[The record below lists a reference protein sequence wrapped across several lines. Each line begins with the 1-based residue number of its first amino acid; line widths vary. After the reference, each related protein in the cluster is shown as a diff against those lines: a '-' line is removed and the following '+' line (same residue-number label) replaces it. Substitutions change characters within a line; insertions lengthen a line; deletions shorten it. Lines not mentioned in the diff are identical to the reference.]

1 MSSACQVDSIRLVFI
16 SNCRGSISS
25 RIVSAPAGKKM
36 GYIGNQKKMAAAWQN
51 ASRLNRCW
59 RARTYHWQLP
69 VSGAVAADCD
79 APASAY
85 NCFSEARLGPLVQ
98 CSRQATLA
106 RQLAPVD
113 PRAILQS
120 SCIQRPE
127 SLDRRRR
134 RLTPAVSSDRILR
147 VSSDSDEMRWLHFFF

>member
-1 MSSACQVDSIRLVFI
+1 M
-16 SNCRGSISS
+16 ISS
-25 RIVSAPAGKKM
+25 RIVFTAPFYTIWLVTVHAQSASAPAGKK
-36 GYIGNQKKMAAAWQN
+36 GNQMRMAAAWQN

-69 VSGAVAADCD
+69 VSGAVAADCS

-85 NCFSEARLGPLVQ
+85 NCFAEARLGPLVQ

-113 PRAILQS
+113 PGAILQS
-120 SCIQRPE
+120 SCMQRPE
-127 SLDRRRR
+127 SLDRRRW
-134 RLTPAVSSDRILR
+134 RLTPAVASDRILR
-147 VSSDSDEMRWLHFFF
+147 VSSDSDEMRWLHCFLT